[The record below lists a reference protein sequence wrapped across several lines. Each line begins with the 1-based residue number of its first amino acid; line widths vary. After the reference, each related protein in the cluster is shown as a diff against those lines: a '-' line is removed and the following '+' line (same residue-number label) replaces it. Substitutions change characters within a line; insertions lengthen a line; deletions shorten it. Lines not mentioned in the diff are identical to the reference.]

1 MTTTASAFFGEKYLT
16 KVAAVF
22 DDGEQARAAAERVRR
37 EAAIAPDQVRVLR
50 PDDPAMSRKL
60 EPETRGIARTLARS
74 HITLGIAGLL
84 IGLAAALVLVA
95 LDIILFTWNPLYT
108 VIVFGFFGAIAGL
121 LLGGLVSMRPD
132 HDRLIALVRA
142 SAREGQWFVLVHA
155 RDHEQERR
163 AKDALKAV
171 SGKVVS
177 TF

>member
-22 DDGEQARAAAERVRR
+22 DDGEQARAAAERVGR
-37 EAAIAPDQVRVLR
+37 EAGIASDQIRVLR

-84 IGLAAALVLVA
+84 IGLVAAFVLVA
-95 LDIILFTWNPLYT
+95 LDITLFAGSPLYT
-108 VIVFGFFGAIAGL
+108 VLVFGFFGAIAGL

-132 HDRLIALVRA
+132 HDRLIAWVRA
-142 SAREGQWFVLVHA
+142 SAREGQWFVVVHV
-155 RDHEQERR
+155 RDHGQEGRV
-163 AKDALKAV
+163 KDALKAL
-171 SGKVVS
+171 SGKVVT